1 MPWDVF
7 VSHASE
13 DKESIAKPLAD
24 ALKKAGLSVW
34 YDEFELKVGDSLRRS
49 IDDGLSKSQ
58 YGIVILS
65 PAFFAKEW
73 TEKELDGLV
82 QQEAAGKNRI
92 LPVWFGVSAD
102 DVRAYSPML
111 SDRIAA
117 KWSDGL
123 SKVMSD
129 IVSLVTEE
137 PSLAPQ
143 EHQEVVA
150 EAASAE
156 TGSLVLLMTNEG
168 YLLVSS
174 RLVEGGAESHLELLP
189 ENPRESAY
197 LQGLSTSQR
206 DDIAVAFGSTAL
218 LAHITEAKQVFESG
232 QEVWKLTLQEV
243 ETDYGAGAMEV
254 SVDGHPAD
262 EIAEMRARRI
272 LLNETGG
279 RLEHKGGDLNENM
292 LEMFIQGMSAPL
304 KVPRSPLPGIYSEWK
319 DDPETFL
326 PIARLTAILWLRLS
340 GAIERVL
347 LLDMQ
352 LVDEGLRVV
361 FEGQRRRKF
370 SNVDAYVIRI
380 HGISPLRRNCP

>member
-13 DKESIAKPLAD
+13 DKESVAKPLAD

-49 IDDGLSKSQ
+49 IDDGLSKSRH
-58 YGIVILS
+58 GIVILS

-73 TEKELDGLV
+73 TQKELDGLV
-82 QQEAAGKNRI
+82 QQEAAGQNRI
-92 LPVWFGVSAD
+92 LPIWFGVSAD
-102 DVRAYSPML
+102 DVRAYSPTL

-117 KWSDGL
+117 NWSDGL
-123 SKVMSD
+123 SKVLSD
-129 IVSLVTEE
+129 ILPLVTGE

-143 EHQEVVA
+143 EDQEVVA
-150 EAASAE
+150 EALSSEA
-156 TGSLVLLMTNEG
+156 GLLVLLMTNEG

-174 RLVEGGAESHLELLP
+174 RLVESGAESRLDLLP
-189 ENPRESAY
+189 ENPRESAF
-197 LQGLSTSQR
+197 LQGVTTSHR

-218 LAHITEAKQVFESG
+218 LAHITEAKQVFERG

-243 ETDYGAGAMEV
+243 ETDYGSGAMEV

-272 LLNETGG
+272 LLNESRA
-279 RLEHKGGDLNENM
+279 RLAHDGGDLNDSM
-292 LEMFIQGMSAPL
+292 LEMFIQGMSTPL
-304 KVPRSPLPGIYSEWK
+304 KVPHSPLPGIYSEWK
-319 DDPETFL
+319 DDPATFL
-326 PIARLTAILWLRLS
+326 QIARLTAVLWLRLS

-347 LLDMQ
+347 QLDMQ
-352 LVDEGLRVV
+352 FVDEGLRVD

-380 HGISPLRRNCP
+380 QGLCPLT

>member
-13 DKESIAKPLAD
+13 DKESVAKPLAD

-49 IDDGLSKSQ
+49 IDDGLSKSR

-73 TEKELDGLV
+73 TQKELDGLV
-82 QQEAAGKNRI
+82 QLEAAGKSRI
-92 LPVWFGVSAD
+92 LPVWFDVSAD
-102 DVRAYSPML
+102 DVRAYSPTL

-117 KWSDGL
+117 KWSDGP
-123 SKVMSD
+123 SKVLSD
-129 IVSLVTEE
+129 IVSLVTGE

-150 EAASAE
+150 EAASPDA
-156 TGSLVLLMTNEG
+156 GSLVLLMTNEG

-174 RLVEGGAESHLELLP
+174 RFVEAGTESHLELLP
-189 ENPRESAY
+189 ENPRESAF
-197 LQGLSTSQR
+197 LQGVTTSQR
-206 DDIAVAFGSTAL
+206 GDIAVAFGSTAL
-218 LAHITEAKQVFESG
+218 LAHITEAKQILESG

-243 ETDYGAGAMEV
+243 ETDYGAGTMEV

-272 LLNETGG
+272 LLNESRAPLAHEGG
-279 RLEHKGGDLNENM
+279 NLNDNM
-292 LEMFIQGMSAPL
+292 LEMFIQGMSTPL
-304 KVPRSPLPGIYSEWK
+304 KVPHSPLPGIYSEWK
-319 DDPETFL
+319 DDPATFL

-347 LLDMQ
+347 QLEMQ
-352 LVDEGLRVV
+352 LVDQGLRVD
-361 FEGQRRRKF
+361 FEGQRLRKF

-380 HGISPLRRNCP
+380 HGVCSLT